1 VDLFECYVTVQTQRN
16 HPLDTF
22 AKVNQ
27 NPMQRFYIGTA
38 CSVGVLLLFC
48 SIGRADDKLPMQG
61 GVHLFFK
68 QHCFKCHSEQKVE
81 GDLRLDKLALPASS
95 VEADSHWM
103 RIAEVVSNGEM
114 PPPEEKRPEPAAA
127 KFVVDSIATAL
138 AKSKAPR
145 PLSLRRLNRVEYENT
160 VRELLG
166 INTDLAEML
175 PEDGSIQGFDKVGDG
190 LSIST
195 ILMERYL
202 EAANTAYEAVFRRI
216 TPSPLETK
224 HLELLENKENMKS
237 VTEKR
242 AGTIEVEGSLIK
254 FNVGWPPVRLDETIP
269 RENGTY
275 KTRIAMWPYQPGD
288 RSLTVALYIGPQF
301 GPGKTQ
307 FVGMYDVTGTSDQ
320 PRIIEFE
327 RYYPANH
334 TVHVVPWIYPGHKF
348 GSTDPRPG
356 IAIKWAETEGPLEQ
370 EWPAKA
376 QVKLFGP
383 NQILID
389 GPNVYNPKRKGL
401 KKQLVDSKTPRE
413 DIERIIRDFV
423 PRAFRRPVKD
433 EVVQKYIHLALSRLD
448 AGRSFEDSVRAGI
461 TSILCSPQFL
471 LLNYEP
477 LVDDYTLASRM
488 SYFLW
493 STMPDDELMKLADA
507 GKLRD
512 PQVRRAQVLR
522 MLNDPKSEQF
532 VSNFAGQWLDLRE
545 IEFTTPDKK
554 QFFDWDDML
563 QESMLGETHGFF
575 RHLLK
580 NDLSVMNF
588 VNSDFTL
595 LNERLAKFYG
605 IPGVK
610 GNDQFQLVK
619 IPEGNIRGGIL
630 THGSVLKVTAN
641 GTNTSPI
648 VRGVWILDKLLG
660 QPPPPPPPGI
670 PAFEPDI
677 RGATSIREQ
686 LALHSSNQACSRC
699 HVRIDPP
706 GMAMETFD
714 PIGRKRDNYYVP
726 GNSNK
731 KPAPPKVPVDPHG
744 EMFGK
749 EFKDFREFRQI
760 LSEQDQLFAHA
771 LAEKLIVYGTGRKMT
786 VLEGPAIDQVVAT
799 SRKNDLGFRSMI
811 QAVVESELFIRP

>member
-1 VDLFECYVTVQTQRN
+1 MHFRIKIFLAYPLQVVVMPEFCHIRFLFL
-16 HPLDTF
+16 PTF
-22 AKVNQ
+22 
-27 NPMQRFYIGTA
+27 
-38 CSVGVLLLFC
+38 VLSLLINV
-48 SIGRADDKLPMQG
+48 SRAEEKPALNLPAQG
-61 GVHLFFK
+61 GVHLFLK
-68 QHCFKCHSEQKVE
+68 QHCYKCHSEQKVE
-81 GDLRLDKLALPASS
+81 GELYLDKLAPPATH
-95 VEADSHWM
+95 VETDKTWM
-103 RIAEVVSNGEM
+103 RIAEVITTGEM
-114 PPPEEKRPEPAAA
+114 PPVEEKRPEAASV
-127 KFVVDSIATAL
+127 KFVANAIATGL

-145 PLSLRRLNRVEYENT
+145 PLSLRRMNRIEYENT

-166 INTDLAEML
+166 VNLDLAEML
-175 PEDGSIQGFDKVGDG
+175 PEDGSVQGFDKVGDG

-202 EAANTAYEAVFRRI
+202 EAANSAYEAVFRRI
-216 TPSPLETK
+216 TPSPLEIK
-224 HLELLENKENMKS
+224 HLELLENKDNMAS
-237 VTEKR
+237 VKEKR
-242 AGTIEVEGSLIK
+242 AGTIEVDGSLIK

-269 RENGTY
+269 RESGTY
-275 KTRIAMWPYQPGD
+275 KTRIAMWPYQPGE

-301 GPGKTQ
+301 GTGKTQ
-307 FVGMYDVTGTSDQ
+307 FVGMFDVTGSSEN

-327 RYYPANH
+327 RYFPANN
-334 TVHVVPWIYPGHKF
+334 TVHVVPWIYPGFKH

-370 EWPAKA
+370 EWPAKT
-376 QVKLFGP
+376 QTKLFGP
-383 NQILID
+383 NQIFID
-389 GPNVYNPKRKGL
+389 GANVYMPKRKGV

-413 DIERIIRDFV
+413 DIERILREFV
-423 PRAFRRPVKD
+423 PRAFRRPVK
-433 EVVQKYIHLALSRLD
+433 EELVQKYVQLALARLD
-448 AGRSFEDSVRAGI
+448 AGRSFEDAVRAGI
-461 TSILCSPQFL
+461 TSVLCSPQFL
-471 LLNYEP
+471 LLNSEP
-477 LVDDYTLASRM
+477 VVDDYTLASRM

-493 STMPDDELMKLADA
+493 SSMPDDELMKLAAD
-507 GKLRD
+507 GKLKD

-532 VSNFAGQWLDLRE
+532 VINFAGQWLDLRK
-545 IEFTTPDKK
+545 IDFTSPDKK
-554 QFFDWDDML
+554 QFFEWDDLL

-580 NDLSVMNF
+580 NDLSIMNF

-595 LNERLAKFYG
+595 LNERLAKHYG

-610 GNDQFQLVK
+610 GNDQFQVVK

-648 VRGVWILDKLLG
+648 IRGVWILDRLLG

-686 LALHSSNQACSRC
+686 LALHSTNQACSRC

-714 PIGRKRDNYYVP
+714 PIGRKRENYYVP
-726 GNSNK
+726 SNIK
-731 KPAPPKVPVDPHG
+731 KPNKVPVDPHG

-749 EFKDFREFRQI
+749 EFTDFREFRAI
-760 LSEQDQLFAHA
+760 LAEQDELIAHA
-771 LAEKLIVYGTGRKMT
+771 LAEKLLVYGTGRKMT
-786 VLEGPAIDQVVAT
+786 VIEDPAIDQVVAT
-799 SRKNDLGFRSMI
+799 ARKNDLGFRSMI

>member
-1 VDLFECYVTVQTQRN
+1 MI
-16 HPLDTF
+16 PTF
-22 AKVNQ
+22 RKFLVA
-27 NPMQRFYIGTA
+27 A
-38 CSVGVLLLFC
+38 LSVCAILVVYGQ
-48 SIGRADDKLPMQG
+48 GRADEKLPAEG
-61 GVHLFFK
+61 GVQLFFK
-68 QHCFKCHSEQKVE
+68 QHCIKCHSDQKAE
-81 GDLRLDKLALPASS
+81 SELRLDKIALPAAN
-95 VEADSHWM
+95 VETDKTWF
-103 RIAEVVSNGEM
+103 RIAEVITSGEM
-114 PPPEEKRPEPAAA
+114 PPPEEKRPEAASV
-127 KFVVDSIATAL
+127 KFVADSIATAL
-138 AKSKAPR
+138 TKSKAPR
-145 PLSLRRLNRVEYENT
+145 PLSLRRLNRIEYENT

-166 INTDLAEML
+166 VNVDLAEML
-175 PEDGSIQGFDKVGDG
+175 PEDGSVQGFDKVGDG
-190 LSIST
+190 LSISA

-202 EAANTAYEAVFRRI
+202 EAANTGYEAVFRRVKQ
-216 TPSPLETK
+216 SPLEIK
-224 HLELLENKENMKS
+224 HLEILENKENMTS
-237 VTEKR
+237 VQLKR
-242 AGTIEVEGSLIK
+242 AGTIEAEGSLIK
-254 FNVGWPPVRLDETIP
+254 FNVGWPPVRMDETIP
-269 RENGTY
+269 RESGTY
-275 KTRIAMWPYQPGD
+275 KVRIAMWPYQPGE
-288 RSLTVALYIGPQF
+288 RSLTVALYVGPQF

-307 FVGMYDVTGTSDQ
+307 FVGMYDVTGTSDK
-320 PRIIEFE
+320 PRIIEFQS
-327 RYYPANH
+327 YFAANN
-334 TVHVVPWIYPGHKF
+334 TVHVVPWIYPGHKH
-348 GSTDPRPG
+348 GSTDPKPG

-370 EWPAKA
+370 EWPAQA

-383 NQILID
+383 DQVLID
-389 GPNVYNPKRKGL
+389 GANVYIRGRKGV
-401 KKQLVDSKTPRE
+401 KKQHVDSKTPRE
-413 DIERIIRDFV
+413 DIERIMRDFV
-423 PRAFRRPVKD
+423 PRAFRRPVKE
-433 EVVQKYIHLALSRLD
+433 EVIQKYIQLALARLD

-461 TSILCSPQFL
+461 TSVLCSPQFL

-477 LVDDYTLASRM
+477 VVDDYTLASRL

-493 STMPDDELMKLADA
+493 STMPDDELLKLAA
-507 GKLRD
+507 EGKLKD

-532 VSNFAGQWLDLRE
+532 VINFAGQWLDLRE

-554 QFFDWDDML
+554 QFSEFDDLL

-605 IPGVK
+605 ILGVK
-610 GNDQFQLVK
+610 GNDQFQIVK
-619 IPEGNIRGGIL
+619 IPEGSIRGGIL

-648 VRGVWILDKLLG
+648 VRGVWILDKMLS

-686 LALHSSNQACSRC
+686 LALHSTNQACSRC

-714 PIGRKRDNYYVP
+714 PIGRQRENYYVP
-726 GNSNK
+726 WNGK
-731 KPAPPKVPVDPHG
+731 KPQPPKVPVDPHG

-749 EFKDFREFRQI
+749 EFKDFTEFRQI
-760 LSEQDQLFAHA
+760 LCEQDQLFARA
-771 LAEKLIVYGTGRKMT
+771 LAEKLLVYGTGRKMT

-799 SRKNDLGFRSMI
+799 ARKNDLGFRSMI

>member
-1 VDLFECYVTVQTQRN
+1 MLEFSLMVV
-16 HPLDTF
+16 
-22 AKVNQ
+22 AMSKI
-27 NPMQRFYIGTA
+27 RFLRSGLLILGA
-38 CSVGVLLLFC
+38 LLLLV
-48 SIGRADDKLPMQG
+48 SVTHADEKLPAQG
-61 GVHLFFK
+61 GVHLFLK
-68 QHCFKCHSEQKVE
+68 QHCYSCHSEQNAE
-81 GDLRLDKLALPASS
+81 GEIRLDTLAPPASK
-95 VEADSHWM
+95 VDSDKTWM
-103 RIAEVVSNGEM
+103 RVAEVITTGEM
-114 PPPEEKRPEPAAA
+114 PPASEKRPAADSV
-127 KFVVDSIATAL
+127 KFVADSIAVAL

-145 PLSLRRLNRVEYENT
+145 PLSLRRMNRVEYENT
-160 VRELLG
+160 VRELLS
-166 INTDLAEML
+166 INIDLAEML

-202 EAANTAYEAVFRRI
+202 EAANSAFESVFRRVK
-216 TPSPLETK
+216 PSPVETK
-224 HLELLENKENMKS
+224 HLELLENKDNQAS
-237 VTEKR
+237 VKEKR
-242 AGTIEVEGSLIK
+242 AGTIEVDGALIK

-275 KTRIAMWPYQPGD
+275 KVRIAMWPYQPGE

-307 FVGMYDVTGTSDQ
+307 FVGMYDVTGSSEN

-327 RYYPANH
+327 RYFPANN
-334 TVHVVPWIYPGHKF
+334 TVHVVPWIYPGHKH

-370 EWPAKA
+370 EWPAAA

-383 NQILID
+383 DQVLID
-389 GPNVYNPKRKGL
+389 GPAVYMRNRKGV

-413 DIERIIRDFV
+413 DIERILREFV
-423 PRAFRRPVKD
+423 PRAFRRPVK
-433 EVVQKYIHLALSRLD
+433 EELIQKYVQLALARLE
-448 AGRSFEDSVRAGI
+448 AGRSFEDAVRAGI
-461 TSILCSPQFL
+461 TSVLCSPQFL

-477 LVDDYTLASRM
+477 VVDDYTLASRL

-493 STMPDDELMKLADA
+493 SSMPDDELMKLAA
-507 GKLRD
+507 EGKLRD

-522 MLNDPKSEQF
+522 MLDDPKSEQF
-532 VSNFAGQWLDLRE
+532 VINFVGQWLDLRE
-545 IEFTTPDKK
+545 IDFTTPDKK
-554 QFFDWDDML
+554 QFYEWDDLL

-580 NDLSVMNF
+580 NDLSIMNF
-588 VNSDFTL
+588 VDSDFTI
-595 LNERLAKFYG
+595 LNERLARHYG

-610 GNDQFQLVK
+610 GNDQFQIVK
-619 IPEGNIRGGIL
+619 IPDDNIRGGIL

-648 VRGVWILDKLLG
+648 VRGVWILDKMLG

-686 LALHSSNQACSRC
+686 LALHSTNQACSRC

-714 PIGRKRDNYYVP
+714 PIGRKRENYYVP
-726 GNSNK
+726 WNGK
-731 KPAPPKVPVDPHG
+731 KPQPPKVPVDPHG

-749 EFKDFREFRQI
+749 EFQDFREFRAI
-760 LSEQDQLFAHA
+760 LAEQDQLFAHA
-771 LAEKLIVYGTGRKMT
+771 LAEKLLVYGTGRKMS
-786 VLEGPAIDQVVAT
+786 VIEGPAIDQVVAT
-799 SRKNDLGFRSMI
+799 ARKNDLGFRSMI